1 MHRLKMYHS
10 KQFTTGLNPVKSNRL
25 KLANTNSS
33 TMKKTFKKFLRWM
46 FMKPIVIGLILIK
59 YNCNLSTAKFIY
71 ANWYKPF
78 NQI

>member
-1 MHRLKMYHS
+1 MHNLKKFHS
-10 KQFTTGLNPVKSNRL
+10 KRFITGSKPVRLNQL
-25 KLANTNSS
+25 KLVNTNSS